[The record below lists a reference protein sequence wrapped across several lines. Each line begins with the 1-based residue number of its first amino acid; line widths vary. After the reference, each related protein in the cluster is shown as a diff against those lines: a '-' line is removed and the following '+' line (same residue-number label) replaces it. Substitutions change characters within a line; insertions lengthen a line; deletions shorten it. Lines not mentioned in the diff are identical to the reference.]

1 MGQLKLILPSN
12 VSSLNVAR
20 VLRREAN
27 PQTEAKSYKPFSGA
41 TQPPLPLTAERLALI
56 KAYAK
61 PPPRDAE
68 PKPMPQRSA
77 SHAQSA
83 TANKVAPATLACPSG
98 LQKLIGILI
107 LIAILPNL
115 TLTAIFWLDMIQTPE
130 PRLLAMPPNAS
141 QIVVPAPV
149 LSAPSMLKAK
159 AGETVPLPVALEG
172 TDAVPARSIISI
184 SGLPHGSRLSSG
196 RPYGETEWNLKL
208 DEIGDVQ
215 LVLPNTMGN
224 EANLL
229 IQLVAPNGGAL
240 AATTT
245 MLKVTAGASK
255 IPVYPVKTQLIQG
268 QVWDEPNLDA
278 MDEGERSVN
287 PDAATVSSA
296 ELVPLPTRR
305 PTLVASGNVTA
316 SWVKSTSFVNF
327 RKGAT
332 SSAAVCRCGGQ
343 RHQASSCGA
352 QARMGGG
359 NQPCDF
365 ANRLDLRPQCRAP
378 ALSAEPK
385 TPSSYCVRGT
395 V

>member
-1 MGQLKLILPSN
+1 MGQLKLIPPSN
-12 VSSLNVAR
+12 VLSLNVAR
-20 VLRREAN
+20 VLRRKAN
-27 PQTEAKSYKPFSGA
+27 PQTEAKSFKPFSGA

-61 PPPRDAE
+61 PAPRDADST
-68 PKPMPQRSA
+68 PVPQRSA
-77 SHAQSA
+77 YHAQ
-83 TANKVAPATLACPSG
+83 TLTTLASSSG

-115 TLTAIFWLDMIQTPE
+115 TLAAIFWLEMIEKRE
-130 PRLLAMPPNAS
+130 PRLLTMPPNGSPVPES
-141 QIVVPAPV
+141 QTIVPAPV
-149 LSAPSMLKAK
+149 LSAPSMLKAT
-159 AGETVPLPVALEG
+159 AGETVPLPVALDG

-196 RPYGETEWNLKL
+196 RPYGETEWNLKP

-229 IQLVAPNGGAL
+229 IRLVAPNGGIL

-278 MDEGERSVN
+278 MDEGERPVN
-287 PDAATVSSA
+287 PDAVTVSSG
-296 ELVPLPTRR
+296 EIVPLPARR
-305 PTLVASGNVTA
+305 PTLIASGNVNA
-316 SWVKSTSFVNF
+316 NWVKSSAFVNL
-327 RKGAT
+327 RNGAT
-332 SSAAVCRCGGQ
+332 SSAAVVGVVAKGTKL
-343 RHQASSCGA
+343 
-352 QARMGGG
+352 
-359 NQPCDF
+359 
-365 ANRLDLRPQCRAP
+365 RLVGRKRGWVEVTNPATSQTGWIYGPNVDPLR
-378 ALSAEPK
+378 
-385 TPSSYCVRGT
+385 
-395 V
+395 

>member
-1 MGQLKLILPSN
+1 MGQLKLIPPSN
-12 VSSLNVAR
+12 VLSLNVAR
-20 VLRREAN
+20 VLRRKAN
-27 PQTEAKSYKPFSGA
+27 PQTEAKSFKPFSGA

-61 PPPRDAE
+61 PAPRDADST
-68 PKPMPQRSA
+68 PVPQRSA
-77 SHAQSA
+77 YHAQ
-83 TANKVAPATLACPSG
+83 TLTTLASSSG

-115 TLTAIFWLDMIQTPE
+115 TLAAIFWLEMIEKRE
-130 PRLLAMPPNAS
+130 PRLLTMPPNGSPVPES
-141 QIVVPAPV
+141 QTIVPAPV
-149 LSAPSMLKAK
+149 LSAPSMLKAT
-159 AGETVPLPVALEG
+159 AGETVPLPVALDG

-196 RPYGETEWNLKL
+196 RPYGETEWNLKP

-229 IQLVAPNGGAL
+229 IRLVAPNGGIL

-278 MDEGERSVN
+278 MDEGERPVN
-287 PDAATVSSA
+287 PEAATVSSG
-296 ELVPLPTRR
+296 EIVPLPARR
-305 PTLVASGNVTA
+305 PTLIASGNVNA
-316 SWVKSTSFVNF
+316 NWVKSSAFVNL
-327 RKGAT
+327 RNGAT
-332 SSAAVCRCGGQ
+332 SSAAVVGVVAKGTKL
-343 RHQASSCGA
+343 
-352 QARMGGG
+352 
-359 NQPCDF
+359 
-365 ANRLDLRPQCRAP
+365 RLVGRKRGWVEVTNPATSQTGWIYGPNVDPLR
-378 ALSAEPK
+378 
-385 TPSSYCVRGT
+385 
-395 V
+395 

>member
-1 MGQLKLILPSN
+1 MGQLKLIPPSN
-12 VSSLNVAR
+12 VLSLNVAR
-20 VLRREAN
+20 VLRRKAN
-27 PQTEAKSYKPFSGA
+27 PQTEAKSFKPFSGA

-61 PPPRDAE
+61 PAPRDADST
-68 PKPMPQRSA
+68 PVPQRSA
-77 SHAQSA
+77 YHAQ
-83 TANKVAPATLACPSG
+83 TLTTLASSSG

-115 TLTAIFWLDMIQTPE
+115 TLAAIFWLEMIEKRE
-130 PRLLAMPPNAS
+130 PRLLTMPPNGSPVPES
-141 QIVVPAPV
+141 QTIVPAPV
-149 LSAPSMLKAK
+149 LSAPSMLKAT
-159 AGETVPLPVALEG
+159 AGETVPLPVALDG

-196 RPYGETEWNLKL
+196 RPYGETEWNLKP

-229 IQLVAPNGGAL
+229 LQLVAPNGGVL

-245 MLKVTAGASK
+245 MLKVTAGAGK

-278 MDEGERSVN
+278 MDEGERPVN
-287 PDAATVSSA
+287 PDAVTVSSG
-296 ELVPLPTRR
+296 EIVPLPARR
-305 PTLVASGNVTA
+305 PTLIASGNVNA
-316 SWVKSTSFVNF
+316 SWVKSTSFVNL

-332 SSAAVCRCGGQ
+332 SSAAVVGVVAKGTKL
-343 RHQASSCGA
+343 
-352 QARMGGG
+352 
-359 NQPCDF
+359 
-365 ANRLDLRPQCRAP
+365 RLVGRKRGWVEVTNPATSQTGWIYGPNVDPLR
-378 ALSAEPK
+378 
-385 TPSSYCVRGT
+385 
-395 V
+395 

>member
-1 MGQLKLILPSN
+1 MGQLKLIPPSN
-12 VSSLNVAR
+12 VFSLNVAR
-20 VLRREAN
+20 VLRGEAN
-27 PQTEAKSYKPFSGA
+27 PQTEAKSYKPFSGL

-68 PKPMPQRSA
+68 PTPTNQRSA
-77 SHAQSA
+77 SDAQSA
-83 TANKVAPATLACPSG
+83 TANQVAPATLASSSG

-115 TLTAIFWLDMIQTPE
+115 SLAAIFWLDMIEKPE
-130 PRLLAMPPNAS
+130 PRLLAMAPNAS
-141 QIVVPAPV
+141 PVPQSQTVVPAPV
-149 LSAPSMLKAK
+149 LSAPSMLKAT
-159 AGETVPLPVALEG
+159 AGETVPLPVALDG

-196 RPYGETEWNLKL
+196 RPYGETEWNLKP

-229 IQLVAPNGGAL
+229 IRLVAPNGGIL

-268 QVWDEPNLDA
+268 QVWDEPNPDA
-278 MDEGERSVN
+278 MDEGERPVN
-287 PDAATVSSA
+287 PEAATVSSG
-296 ELVPLPTRR
+296 EIVPLPARR
-305 PTLVASGNVTA
+305 PTLIASGNVNA
-316 SWVKSTSFVNF
+316 SWVKSTSFVNL

-332 SSAAVCRCGGQ
+332 SSAAVVGVVAKGTKL
-343 RHQASSCGA
+343 
-352 QARMGGG
+352 
-359 NQPCDF
+359 
-365 ANRLDLRPQCRAP
+365 RLVGRKRGWVEVTNPATSQTGWIYGPNVDPLR
-378 ALSAEPK
+378 
-385 TPSSYCVRGT
+385 
-395 V
+395 